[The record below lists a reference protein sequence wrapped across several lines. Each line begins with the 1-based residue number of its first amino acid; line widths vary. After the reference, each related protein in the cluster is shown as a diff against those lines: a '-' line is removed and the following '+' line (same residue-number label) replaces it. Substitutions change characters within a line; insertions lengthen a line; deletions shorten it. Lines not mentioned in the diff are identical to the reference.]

1 MPEAIGEKALRS
13 KNASGS
19 VKGRAKPAIRRLH
32 KSADK
37 PPMPEHMEASAAKA
51 IKRHRKRLLSPGVAV
66 EVVKIGEPYVVASPH
81 ADSAAWEAMVCDAV
95 GTRSVGTAKTF
106 LYQLTE
112 LCSQNWHP
120 AEVEGEYGQ
129 WCPDELEL
137 NMVLN
142 MVTGIRPRNELEAAQ
157 AAQMVAVHLMT
168 MRVSARALRGAVV
181 VPQDAAIAGKL
192 ARTFV
197 MQAEGL
203 SRLRGRK
210 PTTRQT
216 ITVRQEKHVHNHQHV
231 HVEGG
236 GLHNG
241 GQPHAAMEGRISR
254 NDSIAALPSPNQD
267 SSAVPVSRSDGKASV
282 QDARRSKGFRSA

>member
-1 MPEAIGEKALRS
+1 MRS
-13 KNASGS
+13 
-19 VKGRAKPAIRRLH
+19 RAKPAIRRLR
-32 KSADK
+32 KAADK
-37 PPMPEHMEASAAKA
+37 PPMPENMEASAAKA
-51 IKRHRKRLLSPGVAV
+51 IKRHQRRLLSPGVAV
-66 EVVKIGEPYVVASPH
+66 EVVKAGEPYVIASPH
-81 ADSAAWEAMVCDAV
+81 QDSAAWEAMICDAL

-142 MVTGIRPRNELEAAQ
+142 MVTGIKPRNELEAAQ

-203 SRLRGRK
+203 ARLRGRK
-210 PTTRQT
+210 PATRQT
-216 ITVRQEKHVHNHQHV
+216 ITVKQEKHVHNHQHV
-231 HVEGG
+231 HVHRGEEETRS
-236 GLHNG
+236 
-241 GQPHAAMEGRISR
+241 QPQAKDGDALV
-254 NDSIAALPSPNQD
+254 AALLSQD
-267 SSAVPVSRSDGKASV
+267 SRGEALPLPSRPRKERMS
-282 QDARRSKGFRSA
+282 DARGQRIGRAKGDR